1 MSAVYYTLAA
11 IGAFVGLLTVGI
23 VTYLVV
29 AVKLDHRAEA
39 KRRAEQGRE
48 VTAQWLAL
56 LSPTEHLDSEGYP
69 LPEETEPI
77 YEALCF
83 ERWEAEL

>member
-48 VTAQWLAL
+48 VDAAYIASLAADPDEG
-56 LSPTEHLDSEGYP
+56 SPMFDRLVCEQIEKAEG
-69 LPEETEPI
+69 
-77 YEALCF
+77 
-83 ERWEAEL
+83 WVS